1 MTETSS
7 VISSSPDVPLVSIIM
22 NCYNGEKYLRESI
35 DSVLCQSYQNWEIIF
50 WDNCSTDNSAKICQ
64 SYDAKIRYYK
74 GEIMPFIIAGVVKSM
89 ALSFLG
95 NSKVIEKVIIL
106 LLETLAKKT
115 DSDVDDKLVK
125 MLKESLGHKK

>member
-1 MTETSS
+1 
-7 VISSSPDVPLVSIIM
+7 
-22 NCYNGEKYLRESI
+22 
-35 DSVLCQSYQNWEIIF
+35 
-50 WDNCSTDNSAKICQ
+50 
-64 SYDAKIRYYK
+64 
-74 GEIMPFIIAGVVKSM
+74 MPFIIAGVVKSM

-106 LLETLAKKT
+106 LLGTLAKKT

>member
-1 MTETSS
+1 MPIVIAS
-7 VISSSPDVPLVSIIM
+7 VGKTM
-22 NCYNGEKYLRESI
+22 A
-35 DSVLCQSYQNWEIIF
+35 F
-50 WDNCSTDNSAKICQ
+50 
-64 SYDAKIRYYK
+64 
-74 GEIMPFIIAGVVKSM
+74 SM
-89 ALSFLG
+89 LG

>member
-1 MTETSS
+1 
-7 VISSSPDVPLVSIIM
+7 
-22 NCYNGEKYLRESI
+22 
-35 DSVLCQSYQNWEIIF
+35 
-50 WDNCSTDNSAKICQ
+50 
-64 SYDAKIRYYK
+64 
-74 GEIMPFIIAGVVKSM
+74 MPFIIAGVVKSM

-115 DSDVDDKLVK
+115 DSDVVDKLVK

>member
-1 MTETSS
+1 
-7 VISSSPDVPLVSIIM
+7 
-22 NCYNGEKYLRESI
+22 
-35 DSVLCQSYQNWEIIF
+35 
-50 WDNCSTDNSAKICQ
+50 
-64 SYDAKIRYYK
+64 
-74 GEIMPFIIAGVVKSM
+74 MPFIIAGVEKSM

>member
-1 MTETSS
+1 
-7 VISSSPDVPLVSIIM
+7 
-22 NCYNGEKYLRESI
+22 
-35 DSVLCQSYQNWEIIF
+35 
-50 WDNCSTDNSAKICQ
+50 
-64 SYDAKIRYYK
+64 
-74 GEIMPFIIAGVVKSM
+74 MPMIIAGVVKTM

-125 MLKESLGHKK
+125 LLKESLGADK

>member
-1 MTETSS
+1 M
-7 VISSSPDVPLVSIIM
+7 PL
-22 NCYNGEKYLRESI
+22 
-35 DSVLCQSYQNWEIIF
+35 
-50 WDNCSTDNSAKICQ
+50 
-64 SYDAKIRYYK
+64 
-74 GEIMPFIIAGVVKSM
+74 IIAGVVKSM